1 MSAVLAAEIRDEVV
15 REGPISFRRFME
27 LALYHPEHGY
37 YTSGRAQLGRKGD
50 FFTNVSVGP
59 LFGKLLAQQ
68 FAEMWRQLGQPAD
81 FCLVEQGAHEGH
93 FARDVL
99 GALKETDR
107 DCFAATTYRIV
118 EPSGALALRQRECL
132 AGWPV
137 EWVPDLS
144 ALPIFTGVHF
154 SNELI
159 DAFPVHVVQWTGSEW
174 LERCVT
180 SEGTEF
186 RFTDC
191 PITLPQLAT
200 ACARI
205 PQPLPPGYV
214 TEVNLAAG
222 AWIADVAGR
231 VERGFIVVIDYGFLR
246 DEYYMPERFEG
257 TLSAYASHRR
267 EDNPLHAP
275 GEIDLT
281 AHVDFSSLME
291 AGIADGL
298 RVAGFTDQHH
308 LMVGLGA
315 AYFTDGI
322 PANAAEL
329 RAFQTLMH
337 PTLMGMA
344 FKTVAFQKGLTADA
358 SLMAF
363 RYASQS

>member
-37 YTSGRAQLGRKGD
+37 YTSGRAQVGRKGD

-59 LFGKLLAQQ
+59 LFGKLLARQ
-68 FAEMWRQLGQPAD
+68 FAEMWRLLGRPTG
-81 FCLVEQGAHEGH
+81 FCIVDQGAHEGH
-93 FARDVL
+93 FAGDVL
-99 GALKETDR
+99 GALKETDP
-107 DCFAATTYRIV
+107 DCFAATAYRIV
-118 EPSGALALRQRECL
+118 EPSSALALRQRERL
-132 AGWPV
+132 IEWPV

-144 ALPIFTGVHF
+144 GLPIFTGVHF

-159 DAFPVHVVQWTGSEW
+159 DAFPVHVLEWTGREW

-180 SEGTEF
+180 SEGMEF
-186 RFTDC
+186 RFTNC

-214 TEVNLAAG
+214 TEINLAAET
-222 AWIADVAGR
+222 WIADVAGR
-231 VERGFIVVIDYGFLR
+231 MKRGFILAVDYGFLR
-246 DEYYMPERFEG
+246 DEYYRPERFEG
-257 TLSAYASHRR
+257 TLSAYAHHRR
-267 EDNPLHAP
+267 ENDPLKAP

-291 AGIADGL
+291 AGIAAGL

-315 AYFTDGI
+315 AYFNDGI
-322 PANAAEL
+322 PANTGEL

-344 FKTVAFQKGLTADA
+344 FKAVAFQKGVADDT

-363 RYASQS
+363 RYASRS